1 MFGHVYRQQMPT
13 VEFFPKVY
21 RELAWAYK
29 LERTYKGP
37 FTDDNG
43 TELCEL

>member
-1 MFGHVYRQQMPT
+1 MLKHVYRQQMPT

-21 RELAWAYK
+21 RELPQTYK
-29 LERTYKGP
+29 LARTYKKLC
-37 FTDDNG
+37 TDDNE